1 MTAKWDRLSG
11 MQAADIV
18 GCTRQ
23 TITNAR
29 QAGQFPTAHK
39 VGRMWAYAP
48 EEVERFREY
57 FNSTEFDDENAK
69 EEVEGNE

>member
-18 GCTRQ
+18 GCSRQ

-29 QAGQFPTAHK
+29 EAGQFPTAHK

-48 EEVERFREY
+48 QEVERFKEY
-57 FNSTEFDDENAK
+57 FHSTEFDDSE
-69 EEVEGNE
+69 EEVE

>member
-1 MTAKWDRLSG
+1 MTAKWNRLSG

-18 GCTRQ
+18 GCSRQ

-29 QAGQFPTAHK
+29 EAGQFPTAHK

-48 EEVERFREY
+48 AEVERFAEY
-57 FNSTEFDDENAK
+57 FNSTEFDDSE
-69 EEVEGNE
+69 EEVE